1 MLYDVLVK
9 RISAHLFRRRE
20 QCHRLPWNEPH
31 QSTFPLAYGTIARYD
46 FWNFA
51 LNLEGDLAAMATSL
65 IFHLALLRSIGYIGS
80 VFSR

>member
-1 MLYDVLVK
+1 
-9 RISAHLFRRRE
+9 
-20 QCHRLPWNEPH
+20 
-31 QSTFPLAYGTIARYD
+31 LAYGTIARYD